1 MKLKKKLLY
10 VFPIALALLL
20 AACGETGDKESNKSS
35 ENTKTESS
43 ASTQKKENTESA
55 KEDKYYFKNG
65 IVKIHDLQIQITKEK
80 VIKVGQKGNEYGE
93 KPVLAI
99 WYKVTNLTDKE
110 IDPTTAWVA
119 VFEAIQD
126 NNENSVNKLEVGSLP
141 DERFLDSQIENIKK
155 NGTVENAIAY
165 ELDDLKTPVQLIA
178 SQGIGGKKL
187 GEQTVE
193 IK

>member
-1 MKLKKKLLY
+1 MKKKLLY
-10 VFPIALALLL
+10 VAPMALALLL
-20 AACGETGDKESNKSS
+20 AACGATGDKESNKSS
-35 ENTKTESS
+35 ESTKTESS
-43 ASTQKKENTESA
+43 TSTQKKSNTESA

-65 IVKIHDLQIQITKEK
+65 IVKIHDLQIEITKEK
-80 VIKVGQKGNEYGE
+80 VIKVGEKGNEYGE

-126 NNENSVNKLEVGSLP
+126 NDKNAVNKLEVGSLP
-141 DERFLDSQIENIKK
+141 DERFLDSQLETIKK

-165 ELDDLKTPVQLIA
+165 ELDDLKTPVKLIA
-178 SQGIGGKKL
+178 TQGVGGKEL
-187 GEQTVE
+187 GEQIFE